1 MATVRHR
8 RLARELRILR
18 ERCGL
23 RSEAVALELG
33 WDRSKVSR
41 LETAR
46 VKPKLADITELLDLY
61 GVTSPERDALIQLAK
76 DARQRGW
83 WRAFGDVFEGTYIGL
98 ESEADSIRSW
108 QPQVVPGLLQTED
121 YARAILTAACP
132 DTLERTEQRV
142 RARMARKPL
151 LNRPGRPPSFHAIVD
166 EAVLRHMVGGRDVL
180 RAQLSELWAASQRPN
195 ITLQVMPF
203 EAGAHPGV
211 DGAFVILGYLEDLDP
226 DVVYVEG
233 QAGSVFPES
242 TEEVTRFRLIWER
255 LVDAALSPADSAAL
269 LVELTR
275 E

>member
-1 MATVRHR
+1 
-8 RLARELRILR
+8 
-18 ERCGL
+18 
-23 RSEAVALELG
+23 
-33 WDRSKVSR
+33 
-41 LETAR
+41 
-46 VKPKLADITELLDLY
+46 
-61 GVTSPERDALIQLAK
+61 
-76 DARQRGW
+76 
-83 WRAFGDVFEGTYIGL
+83 
-98 ESEADSIRSW
+98 
-108 QPQVVPGLLQTED
+108 
-121 YARAILTAACP
+121 
-132 DTLERTEQRV
+132 
-142 RARMARKPL
+142 
-151 LNRPGRPPSFHAIVD
+151 
-166 EAVLRHMVGGRDVL
+166 MVGGRDVL